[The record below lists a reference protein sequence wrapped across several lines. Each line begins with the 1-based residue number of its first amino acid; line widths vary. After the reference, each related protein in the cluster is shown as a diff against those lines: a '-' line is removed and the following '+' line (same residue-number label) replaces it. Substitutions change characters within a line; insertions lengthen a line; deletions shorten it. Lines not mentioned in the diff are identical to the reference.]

1 MKPDSGKTKAV
12 VIGSG
17 VGGAGISALLQ
28 RAGFDVLL
36 LERNAY
42 PGGKAS
48 TFEQDGFFYDT
59 GVHYNAQG
67 PNGPLALLSQRV
79 QGDLQWRV
87 KDPYARLVYG
97 DKAIDLPQGMRSL
110 KFRYEFATKIL
121 KVRPRNALGIFR
133 AYRKIVGTKTEKD
146 AAPYDNIPLKDFCDQ
161 YTDDKLFHGYIS
173 WFCMLG
179 LCIPYTEA
187 SAGEFMLAMSN
198 YVEKASVCY
207 PKGGF
212 KAIPEAYIKALERD
226 GGKVIYENPVK
237 RIVVKDG
244 KAVGVEADRF
254 YEADVVVSNAGIQKT
269 ISLVGEEDFPQEYVK
284 RMKGLK
290 YSYSAVTIK
299 YLLDK
304 PVFSKPSIVHYDPDT
319 DLVAAYRDI
328 EAGKVPEDKDL
339 TIWLAI
345 PSNSDPDLVPPGKQL
360 TLAFTM
366 GGPPELKNAPLW
378 DKILDRLDKKILC
391 LHPEM
396 EKHIIRRI
404 KTTPKTSAEIAGRET
419 GDIIGLAQRY
429 DQVGRNK
436 PSPAT
441 PVKNLYLVGC
451 SAGGRGIGTE
461 QAGDSA
467 LKVSEKILKDLASQ
481 GSTSWV
487 ESPMPAARST

>member
-1 MKPDSGKTKAV
+1 MKPDSEKRRAV

-67 PNGPLALLSQRV
+67 PNGPLALLNQRV

-269 ISLVGEEDFPQEYVK
+269 LSLVGEENLPQEYVK

-345 PSNSDPDLVPPGKQL
+345 PSNSDPYLVPPGKQL

-366 GGPPELKNAPLW
+366 GGPPELENAPLW

-467 LKVSEKILKDLASQ
+467 LKVSEKILKDLATQ

-487 ESPMPAARST
+487 ESPIAAPRST

>member
-1 MKPDSGKTKAV
+1 MKPDSGKRKVV

-36 LERNAY
+36 LERNAF

-67 PNGPLALLSQRV
+67 PKGPLAVLSQRV
-79 QGDLQWRV
+79 QGDLQWIV
-87 KDPYARLVYG
+87 KDPYALLVYG
-97 DKAIDLPQGMRSL
+97 DKAIHLPQGMRTS
-110 KFRYEFATKIL
+110 KFLYEFATKIL
-121 KVRPRNALGIFR
+121 RVRPRNWLGVLR
-133 AYRKIVGTKTEKD
+133 AYRKIVGIRTEQD
-146 AAPYDNIPLKDFCDQ
+146 AEPYDSISLKEFCDR
-161 YTDDKLFHGYIS
+161 YTDDELFHGYIS

-187 SAGEFMLAMSN
+187 SAGEFMLAMTQ
-198 YVEKASVCY
+198 YVQKASVCY

-212 KAIPEAYIKALERD
+212 KAIPESYIRALERD
-226 GGKVIYENPVK
+226 GGKVMYKNPVK
-237 RIVVKDG
+237 RIVVEDG
-244 KAVGVEADRF
+244 EALGVEADRF
-254 YEADVVVSNAGIQKT
+254 YEADVVVSNAGIRKT
-269 ISLVGEEDFPQEYVK
+269 LSLVGEEHFPPEYVK

-304 PVFSKPSIVHYDPDT
+304 PVFSKPNIVHYDPDT
-319 DLVAAYRDI
+319 DLEAAYRDI

-339 TIWLAI
+339 TIWLSI
-345 PSNSDPDLVPPGKQL
+345 PSNHDPALAPPGKQL
-360 TLAFTM
+360 MLTFTI

-378 DKILDRLDKKILC
+378 DKILDRLDKKILS
-391 LHPEM
+391 LYPEM

-429 DQVGRNK
+429 DQVGKNK

-441 PVKNLYLVGC
+441 PVKGLYLVGC

-467 LKVSEKILKDLASQ
+467 LKVSEMILKDLATQ
-481 GSTSWV
+481 RSTSRV
-487 ESPMPAARST
+487 ESPIPVPRST